1 MQRIKFTDKLT
12 KYVTILISL
21 QQIITV
27 EKLKSLIKKLI
38 FIVNNSKF
46 KVIIITMLLLIKFI
60 MYHFTII
67 W

>member
-60 MYHFTII
+60 MYRFTII